1 MTVSELARNAGFG
14 TSASDKPPF
23 LESVL
28 SDFKGL
34 RRHFRV
40 SRIAHIGLNTLYTCY
55 NPSYTHKR
63 AAAPSVDGEIKRPR
77 PAHASRA
84 VDPAWLRSS
93 PRHRRGSTALR
104 SGLGAPRRQR
114 PESEHARACGQSPGT
129 SDRCRGRR

>member
-40 SRIAHIGLNTLYTCY
+40 SRIAHRLNTLYICY
-55 NPSYTHKR
+55 KPAILHPQTRRR
-63 AAAPSVDGEIKRPR
+63 ADRR
-77 PAHASRA
+77 RR
-84 VDPAWLRSS
+84 RSS
-93 PRHRRGSTALR
+93 GPRAPMGSSRQAKFLGDCLR
-104 SGLGAPRRQR
+104 HVG
-114 PESEHARACGQSPGT
+114 
-129 SDRCRGRR
+129 

>member
-14 TSASDKPPF
+14 MSASDKPPF

-63 AAAPSVDGEIKRPR
+63 AAAPSVDGEGQAAQARP
-77 PAHASRA
+77 
-84 VDPAWLRSS
+84 W
-93 PRHRRGSTALR
+93 
-104 SGLGAPRRQR
+104 APRGR
-114 PESEHARACGQSPGT
+114 PSFWAIVSATSARLARAPIGPGRAPAPKARIGT
-129 SDRCRGRR
+129 CSRV